1 MLMVTMPSLSS
12 VAFLTSNILVF
23 TFASVLSTTGQ
34 TVVLDGVSYY
44 LPAEIV
50 ATLDASA
57 LPRKIKDASLTPLT
71 VVTTD
76 SASYDAQ
83 TFEATISNFITTDDV
98 FSAGF
103 LESVY
108 VQYIGQQSYGFSP
121 KLDNVRNVT
130 DAVWSSAISQNADI
144 PNGPYFVTS
153 SGALH
158 QAWRLYSDFADT
170 FSETLFPA
178 ADGTFH
184 TLPANLPGQALAVAV
199 PSRLYYT
206 KTTNKPL
213 AGVRL
218 GVKDIF
224 DIDGIR
230 TSNGNRAWYRL
241 YPPVNETAPIVQ
253 RLIDAGAVVIGKMKT
268 SQFANGEAPTADWVD
283 YHSPFNPRGDGYQDP
298 SSSSSGPGA
307 GAAAYEWLDLT
318 LGSDTGDSIRAPSN
332 VQGIYGNRPTH
343 DLVELKGAM
352 PLAPELDT
360 PGFLTRDPILWAE
373 ASRVMYAGNITSSPA
388 RPTRIVTT
396 GFPMNATKPG
406 DQLLINFLEQIT
418 TFTKANVTAIAIPEV
433 WAATSNVNITLESY
447 LNITYPIIIAQQQV
461 KRIRD
466 PFYAD
471 YAAAND
477 GRRPFIN
484 PAPLARWAFGETFPP
499 TQLAEENRK
508 RSIFSDWFA
517 SEILAADKETCSDGF
532 MLYVGSQATVKY
544 RNSYRGAPKPPTG
557 WSNAMM
563 STFWGGPDF
572 VVPIGEATY
581 FSNITQ
587 HEEQLPVTV
596 NIMAARGC
604 DGLIFD
610 LVRDLVEVGILKPSV
625 AGRSNVGG
633 GEVLLKRSDE

>member
-1 MLMVTMPSLSS
+1 MPSFFS
-12 VAFLTSNILVF
+12 VAFLASNVLVSA
-23 TFASVLSTTGQ
+23 FASVLSTTGR
-34 TVVLDGVSYY
+34 TVVLDGISYY
-44 LPAEIV
+44 VPAETV
-50 ATLDASA
+50 ATLDASS
-57 LPRKIKDASLTPLT
+57 LPGKVKDADLTPVT
-71 VVTTD
+71 VITTD
-76 SASYDAQ
+76 SFSYNAEA
-83 TFEATISNFITTDDV
+83 FEASISNFTSSDDV

-108 VQYIGQQSYGFSP
+108 VQYTGQQSYGLSP
-121 KLDNVRNVT
+121 QLTNVQNVT
-130 DAVWSSAISQNADI
+130 DAVWSSSVSQNTSI
-144 PNGPYFVTS
+144 PNGPYFMTS
-153 SGALH
+153 SGAIH

-170 FSETLFPA
+170 FSETLFSA

-206 KTTNKPL
+206 KTVDKPL

-224 DIDGIR
+224 DIAGIR

-241 YPPVNETAPIVQ
+241 YPPANETALIVQ
-253 RLIDAGAVVIGKMKT
+253 RLIDGGAVTVGKMKT

-307 GAAAYEWLDLT
+307 GAAAYDWLDLT

-343 DLVELKGAM
+343 DLVELTGAM

-360 PGFLTRDPILWAE
+360 PGFLTRDPLLWAE
-373 ASRVMYAGNITSSPA
+373 ASQVMYKGNITSPSA

-396 GFPMNATKPG
+396 GFPANATKPG
-406 DQLLINFLEQIT
+406 DQLLINFLEQVT
-418 TFTKANVTAIAIPEV
+418 TFMKANTTTIDIHAT
-433 WAATSNVNITLESY
+433 WAATSNVNVTLESY

-499 TQLAEENRK
+499 TQLTEENRK
-508 RSIFSDWFA
+508 RSIFSAWFA
-517 SEILAADKETCSDGF
+517 NEILVTDEETCSNGF
-532 MLYVGSQATVKY
+532 MFYVGSQADTKY
-544 RNSYRGAPKPPTG
+544 RNTYRGPPKPPTG

-581 FSNITQ
+581 FSEITQ

-596 NIMAARGC
+596 DIMAARGC

-610 LVRDLVEVGILKPSV
+610 LVSDLVEVGILKPSV

-633 GEVLLKRSDE
+633 GEVLVRRSEE

>member
-1 MLMVTMPSLSS
+1 M
-12 VAFLTSNILVF
+12 
-23 TFASVLSTTGQ
+23 
-34 TVVLDGVSYY
+34 LDGISYY
-44 LPAEIV
+44 LPAETV
-50 ATLDASA
+50 ATLDVST
-57 LPRKIKDASLTPLT
+57 LPRKVKHASLTPLT
-71 VVTTD
+71 IITTD
-76 SASYDAQ
+76 SSSYDAQ
-83 TFEATISNFITTDDV
+83 TFEATISNFTTTDDV
-98 FSAGF
+98 FLTGF

-108 VQYIGQQSYGFSP
+108 VQYTGQQSYGFST
-121 KLDNVRNVT
+121 KLDNAKNVT
-130 DAVWSSAISQNADI
+130 GAVWSSTVSQNSSI

-153 SGALH
+153 SGAVH

-206 KTTNKPL
+206 KTADKPL

-218 GVKDIF
+218 GIKDIF
-224 DIDGIR
+224 DIARIR

-241 YPPVNETAPIVQ
+241 YPPANETAHIVQ
-253 RLIDAGAVVIGKMKT
+253 RLIDAGAVIVGKMKT

-307 GAAAYEWLDLT
+307 GAAAYDWLDLT

-343 DLVELKGAM
+343 DLVELTGAM

-373 ASRVMYAGNITSSPA
+373 ASKVMYAGNITSPPA
-388 RPTRIVTT
+388 RPARIITT
-396 GFPMNATKPG
+396 GFPTEATKPG
-406 DQLLINFLEQIT
+406 DQLLIDFLEQVT
-418 TFTKANVTAIAIPEV
+418 TFIKASTTAVNIPEA
-433 WAATSNVNITLESY
+433 WAATSNINITLESY

-477 GRRPFIN
+477 GRRPFVN

-508 RSIFSDWFA
+508 RSIFSNWFA
-517 SEILAADKETCSDGF
+517 SEVLVSNEETCSDGF
-532 MLYVGSQATVKY
+532 MFYVGSQATVKY
-544 RNSYRGAPKPPTG
+544 RNSYRGPPKPPTG
-557 WSNAMM
+557 WNNAMM

-587 HEEQLPVTV
+587 HEEKLPVTV
-596 NIMAARGC
+596 DIMAARGC
-604 DGLIFD
+604 DGLIYD
-610 LVRDLVEVGILKPSV
+610 LVRDLVEAGILKPSV

-633 GEVLLKRSDE
+633 GEILLRRSEE

>member
-1 MLMVTMPSLSS
+1 MPSFFS
-12 VAFLTSNILVF
+12 VAFLASNVLVSA
-23 TFASVLSTTGQ
+23 FASVLSTTGQ
-34 TVVLDGVSYY
+34 TVVLDGISYY
-44 LPAEIV
+44 VPAETV
-50 ATLDASA
+50 ATLDASS
-57 LPRKIKDASLTPLT
+57 LPGKVKDADLTPLT
-71 VVTTD
+71 VITAE
-76 SASYDAQ
+76 SFSYNAEA
-83 TFEATISNFITTDDV
+83 FEATISNFTSSDDV

-108 VQYIGQQSYGFSP
+108 VQYTGQQSYGFSP
-121 KLDNVRNVT
+121 QLIGVQNVT
-130 DAVWSSAISQNADI
+130 DAVWSSTVSQNTGI
-144 PNGPYFVTS
+144 PNGPYFLTS
-153 SGALH
+153 SGAVH

-206 KTTNKPL
+206 KTADKPL

-224 DIDGIR
+224 DIAGIR

-241 YPPVNETAPIVQ
+241 YPPANETALIVQ
-253 RLIDAGAVVIGKMKT
+253 RLIDGGAVIVGKMKT

-307 GAAAYEWLDLT
+307 GAAAYDWLDLT

-343 DLVELKGAM
+343 DLVELTGAM

-360 PGFLTRDPILWAE
+360 PGFLTRDPLLWAE
-373 ASRVMYAGNITSSPA
+373 ASQVMYKGNITSPSA

-396 GFPMNATKPG
+396 GFPANATKPG
-406 DQLLINFLEQIT
+406 DQLLINFLEQVT
-418 TFTKANVTAIAIPEV
+418 TFMKANTTTIDIHAT
-433 WAATSNVNITLESY
+433 WAATSNVNVTLESY

-508 RSIFSDWFA
+508 RSIFSAWFA
-517 SEILAADKETCSDGF
+517 NEILVTDEETCSNGF
-532 MLYVGSQATVKY
+532 MFYVESQADTKY
-544 RNSYRGAPKPPTG
+544 RNTYRGPPKPPTG

-581 FSNITQ
+581 FSEITQ

-596 NIMAARGC
+596 DIMAARGC

-610 LVRDLVEVGILKPSV
+610 LVSDLVEVGILKPSV

-633 GEVLLKRSDE
+633 GEVLVRRSEE

>member
-1 MLMVTMPSLSS
+1 MPSLFS
-12 VAFLTSNILVF
+12 VAFLASNVLVP
-23 TFASVLSTTGQ
+23 TFASVLSTTGR
-34 TVVLDGVSYY
+34 TVVLDGISYY
-44 LPAEIV
+44 IPAETV
-50 ATLDASA
+50 ATLDASS
-57 LPRKIKDASLTPLT
+57 LPRKIKDADLTPLT
-71 VVTTD
+71 VIATN
-76 SASYDAQ
+76 SFSYNAKA
-83 TFEATISNFITTDDV
+83 FEATISNFTSSDDV
-98 FSAGF
+98 FSTGF

-108 VQYIGQQSYGFSP
+108 VQYTGQKAYDFP
-121 KLDNVRNVT
+121 PELNNVQNVT
-130 DAVWSSAISQNADI
+130 DAVWSSTVPQNTSI
-144 PNGPYFVTS
+144 PNGPYFLTS
-153 SGALH
+153 SGAIH

-170 FSETLFPA
+170 FSETLFSA

-199 PSRLYYT
+199 PSRLYYA
-206 KTTNKPL
+206 KTADKPL

-224 DIDGIR
+224 DIAGIR

-241 YPPVNETAPIVQ
+241 YPPANETALIVQ
-253 RLIDAGAVVIGKMKT
+253 KLIDGGAIIVGKMKT

-307 GAAAYEWLDLT
+307 GAAAYDWLDLT

-343 DLVELKGAM
+343 DLVELTGAM

-360 PGFLTRDPILWAE
+360 PGFLTRDPHLWAE
-373 ASRVMYAGNITSSPA
+373 ASKVMYEGNITSPSA

-396 GFPMNATKPG
+396 GFPTKATKSG
-406 DQLLINFLEQIT
+406 DQLLINFLEQVT
-418 TFTKANVTAIAIPEV
+418 TFMKANTTAIDIPAT
-433 WAATSNVNITLESY
+433 WAATSKVNVTLESY
-447 LNITYPIIIAQQQV
+447 LNITYAIIIAQQQV
-461 KRIRD
+461 TRIRD

-508 RSIFSDWFA
+508 RSIFSAWFA
-517 SEILAADKETCSDGF
+517 SEILVADEETCSDGF
-532 MLYVGSQATVKY
+532 LFYVGSQAGTKY
-544 RNSYRGAPKPPTG
+544 RNTYRGPPKPPTG

-572 VVPIGEATY
+572 VVPVGEATY
-581 FSNITQ
+581 FSEITQ

-596 NIMAARGC
+596 DIMAARGC

-633 GEVLLKRSDE
+633 GEVLVRRSEE

>member
-1 MLMVTMPSLSS
+1 MPSFFS
-12 VAFLTSNILVF
+12 VALLASNVLVY
-23 TFASVLSTTGQ
+23 TFASVLSTTGR
-34 TVVLDGVSYY
+34 TVVLDGISYY
-44 LPAEIV
+44 VPAETV
-50 ATLDASA
+50 ATLDASS
-57 LPRKIKDASLTPLT
+57 LPGKVKDADLTPLT
-71 VVTTD
+71 VITTE
-76 SASYDAQ
+76 SFSYNAEA
-83 TFEATISNFITTDDV
+83 FEATISDFTSSDDV

-108 VQYIGQQSYGFSP
+108 VQYTGPQSYGFSP
-121 KLDNVRNVT
+121 QLRNVQNVT
-130 DAVWSSAISQNADI
+130 DAVWSSTVSQNTGI
-144 PNGPYFVTS
+144 PNGPYFLTS
-153 SGALH
+153 SGAVH

-178 ADGTFH
+178 AVGTFH

-206 KTTNKPL
+206 KTADKPL

-224 DIDGIR
+224 DIAGIR

-241 YPPVNETAPIVQ
+241 YPPANETALIVQ
-253 RLIDAGAVVIGKMKT
+253 RLIDGGAVIVGKMKT

-307 GAAAYEWLDLT
+307 GAAAYDWLDLT

-343 DLVELKGAM
+343 DIVELTGAM

-360 PGFLTRDPILWAE
+360 PGFLTRDPLLWTE
-373 ASRVMYAGNITSSPA
+373 ASKVMYKGNITSASA

-396 GFPMNATKPG
+396 GFPTNATKPG
-406 DQLLINFLEQIT
+406 DQLLMNFLEQVT
-418 TFTKANVTAIAIPEV
+418 TFMKANTTTIDIHAT
-433 WAATSNVNITLESY
+433 WAATSTVNVTLETY

-508 RSIFSDWFA
+508 RSIFSTWLARD
-517 SEILAADKETCSDGF
+517 ILVADEKTCSNGF
-532 MLYVGSQATVKY
+532 MFYVGSQADTKY
-544 RNSYRGAPKPPTG
+544 RNTYRGPPKPPTG

-572 VVPIGEATY
+572 VVPIGEATH
-581 FSNITQ
+581 FSEITQ
-587 HEEQLPVTV
+587 HEERLPVTV
-596 NIMAARGC
+596 DIMAARGC

-610 LVRDLVEVGILKPSV
+610 LIRDLVEVGILKPSV

-633 GEVLLKRSDE
+633 GEVLVRRSEE

>member
-1 MLMVTMPSLSS
+1 MPSLLSA
-12 VAFLTSNILVF
+12 AFLTSNVVLSA
-23 TFASVLSTTGQ
+23 FASVLSTTGQ
-34 TVVLDGVSYY
+34 TVVLDGVSFY
-44 LPAEIV
+44 LPAETV
-50 ATLDASA
+50 ATLDVST
-57 LPRKIKDASLTPLT
+57 LPQKIRDASLTPLT
-71 VVTTD
+71 VITTD
-76 SASYDAQ
+76 NSSYDAQ
-83 TFEATISNFITTDDV
+83 GFEATISDFTKTDDV

-108 VQYIGQQSYGFSP
+108 VQHTGQQPYGFSP
-121 KLDNVRNVT
+121 KLDSVQNVS
-130 DAVWSSAISQNADI
+130 DAVWSSSVSQNVSI

-153 SGALH
+153 SGAVY

-178 ADGTFH
+178 ADGTFY

-206 KTTNKPL
+206 KTVDKPL
-213 AGVRL
+213 AGVRT
-218 GVKDIF
+218 GIKDIF
-224 DIDGIR
+224 DIAGVK

-241 YPPVNETAPIVQ
+241 YPPANETALIVQ
-253 RLIDAGAVVIGKMKT
+253 RLIDAGAVIIGKMKT

-307 GAAAYEWLDLT
+307 GAAAYDWLDLT

-343 DLVELKGAM
+343 DLVELTGAM

-373 ASRVMYAGNITSSPA
+373 ASKVMYAGNITSPPA
-388 RPTRIVTT
+388 RTTRIVTT
-396 GFPMNATKPG
+396 GFPTTASKPG
-406 DQLLINFLEQIT
+406 DQLLIDFLEQ
-418 TFTKANVTAIAIPEV
+418 VTAFLEANTTAIDIPKA
-433 WAATSNVNITLESY
+433 WASTSNVNITLESY
-447 LNITYPIIIAQQQV
+447 LNITYPIIIAQQQI

-508 RSIFSDWFA
+508 RSIFASWFA
-517 SEILAADKETCSDGF
+517 REILSTDAQTCSNAF
-532 MLYVGSQATVKY
+532 MFYVGSQASTKY
-544 RNSYRGAPKPPTG
+544 RNAYRGAPKPPTG

-572 VVPIGEATY
+572 VLPIGEAAYT
-581 FSNITQ
+581 SNVTM
-587 HEEQLPVTV
+587 HEEMLPVTV
-596 NIMAARGC
+596 DVMAARGC

-610 LVRDLVEVGILKPSV
+610 LVRDLVAAGILKSSI

-633 GEVLLKRSDE
+633 GEVLVRRGGE

>member
-1 MLMVTMPSLSS
+1 MPSLLLS
-12 VAFLTSNILVF
+12 VALLASEVFLP

-44 LPAEIV
+44 VPSEIV
-50 ATLDASA
+50 ATLDASS
-57 LPRKIKDASLTPLT
+57 LPRKVQDAGLTPLT

-76 SASYDAQ
+76 SSSYNAE
-83 TFEATISNFITTDDV
+83 TFEATIENFTSTDDV

-108 VQYIGQQSYGFSP
+108 VQYTGQQAYGFSP
-121 KLDNVRNVT
+121 QLSNVQNVT
-130 DAVWSSAISQNADI
+130 DAVWSSIVAQNTAV
-144 PNGPYFVTS
+144 PNGPYFLTS
-153 SGALH
+153 SGAVH
-158 QAWRLYSDFADT
+158 QAWRLYSDFTDS

-206 KTTNKPL
+206 KTAEKPL

-224 DIDGIR
+224 DIAGIR
-230 TSNGNRAWYRL
+230 TSNGNRAWYRF
-241 YPPVNETAPIVQ
+241 YPPANESALIVQ
-253 RLIDAGAVVIGKMKT
+253 RLIEGGAIIVGKMKT

-283 YHSPFNPRGDGYQDP
+283 YHAPFNPRGDGYQDP

-343 DLVELKGAM
+343 DLVELTGAM

-360 PGFLTRDPILWAE
+360 PGFLTRDPLLWAE
-373 ASRVMYAGNITSSPA
+373 ASKVMYAGNITSPSA

-396 GFPMNATKPG
+396 GFPTNDTKPG
-406 DQLLINFLEQIT
+406 DQLLINFIEQVTAFI
-418 TFTKANVTAIAIPEV
+418 KANTTAIDIPTA
-433 WAATSNVNITLESY
+433 WTATSNVNVTLDSY

-477 GRRPFIN
+477 GRLPFIN

-508 RSIFSDWFA
+508 RSIFSAWF
-517 SEILAADKETCSDGF
+517 STEVLAADAETCSNGF
-532 MLYVGSQATVKY
+532 LFYVGSQATVKY
-544 RNSYRGAPKPPTG
+544 RNAYRGAPKPPTG
-557 WSNAMM
+557 WNHAMM

-572 VVPIGEATY
+572 TLPIGEAAY
-581 FSNITQ
+581 FSNVTQ

-596 NIMAARGC
+596 NFMAARGC
-604 DGLIFD
+604 DGLIYD
-610 LVRDLVEVGILKPSV
+610 LVRDLVEVGILKRSV

-633 GEVLLKRSDE
+633 GEVLLRRSE

>member
-1 MLMVTMPSLSS
+1 MPPLSS
-12 VAFLTSNILVF
+12 VAFLASNVLVSA
-23 TFASVLSTTGQ
+23 FASVLSTTGQ
-34 TVVLDGVSYY
+34 TVVLDGISYY
-44 LPAEIV
+44 IPAETV
-50 ATLDASA
+50 ATLDASS
-57 LPRKIKDASLTPLT
+57 LPQKVKGADLTPLT
-71 VVTTD
+71 VIATG
-76 SASYDAQ
+76 SFSYNAEA
-83 TFEATISNFITTDDV
+83 FETAISNFTSSDDV
-98 FSAGF
+98 FCAGF

-108 VQYIGQQSYGFSP
+108 VQYTGQQSYGFSP
-121 KLDNVRNVT
+121 QLTSVQNVT
-130 DAVWSSAISQNADI
+130 DAVWSSTVSLNTSI
-144 PNGPYFVTS
+144 PNGPYFLTS
-153 SGALH
+153 SGAVH

-170 FSETLFPA
+170 FSETLFSA

-206 KTTNKPL
+206 KTADKPL

-224 DIDGIR
+224 DIAGVR

-241 YPPVNETAPIVQ
+241 YPPANETALIVQ
-253 RLIDAGAVVIGKMKT
+253 RLIDGGAVIVGKMKT

-307 GAAAYEWLDLT
+307 GAAAYDWLDLT

-343 DLVELKGAM
+343 DLVELTGAM

-360 PGFLTRDPILWAE
+360 PGFLTRDPLLWAE
-373 ASRVMYAGNITSSPA
+373 ASKVMYEGNITSPPA
-388 RPTRIVTT
+388 CPARIVTT
-396 GFPMNATKPG
+396 GFPTKATKPG
-406 DQLLINFLEQIT
+406 DQLLINFLEQVT
-418 TFTKANVTAIAIPEV
+418 TFMEANTTAIDIPAT
-433 WAATSNVNITLESY
+433 WAATSNVNVTLDSY

-484 PAPLARWAFGETFPP
+484 PAPLARWTFGETFPSS
-499 TQLAEENRK
+499 QLAEENRK
-508 RSIFSDWFA
+508 RSIFSAWFA
-517 SEILAADKETCSDGF
+517 SEILAANEETCSDGF
-532 MLYVGSQATVKY
+532 LFYVGSQADTKY
-544 RNSYRGAPKPPTG
+544 RNTYRGPPKPPTG

-596 NIMAARGC
+596 DIMAARGC

-610 LVRDLVEVGILKPSV
+610 LVRDLVEAGILKPSV

-633 GEVLLKRSDE
+633 GEVLVRRSDE

>member
-1 MLMVTMPSLSS
+1 MPSSSILST
-12 VAFLTSNILVF
+12 AFFASNVVVSA
-23 TFASVLSTTGQ
+23 FASVLSTTGQ
-34 TVVLDGVSYY
+34 TVVLDGVSFY
-44 LPAEIV
+44 LPAETV
-50 ATLDASA
+50 ATLDVSS
-57 LPRKIKDASLTPLT
+57 LPQKVKDASLTPLT

-76 SASYDAQ
+76 SSSYDAQ
-83 TFEATISNFITTDDV
+83 AFEAAVSNFTTTDDV

-108 VQYIGQQSYGFSP
+108 VQYTGQQSYDSYP
-121 KLDNVRNVT
+121 KLNSVQNVT
-130 DAVWSSAISQNADI
+130 DAVWSSTVSQNASI
-144 PNGPYFVTS
+144 PNGPYFVTA
-153 SGALH
+153 SGAVH

-178 ADGTFH
+178 ADGTFSI
-184 TLPANLPGQALAVAV
+184 LPANLPGQALAVAV

-206 KTTNKPL
+206 KTADKPL
-213 AGVRL
+213 AGVRT
-218 GVKDIF
+218 GIKDIF
-224 DIDGIR
+224 DIAGIK

-241 YPPVNETAPIVQ
+241 YPAANETALIVQ
-253 RLIDAGAVVIGKMKT
+253 RLIDAGAVIIGKMKT

-307 GAAAYEWLDLT
+307 GAAAYDWLDLT

-343 DLVELKGAM
+343 DLVELTGAM

-373 ASRVMYAGNITSSPA
+373 ASKVMYAGNITSPPA
-388 RPTRIVTT
+388 RPNRIVTT
-396 GFPMNATKPG
+396 GFPTNATKPG
-406 DQLLINFLEQIT
+406 DQLLIDFLEQ
-418 TFTKANVTAIAIPEV
+418 VTAFMQANTTAIDVPKAWE
-433 WAATSNVNITLESY
+433 ATSNVNVTLNSY
-447 LNITYPIIIAQQQV
+447 LNITYAIIIAQEQV

-484 PAPLARWAFGETFPP
+484 PSPLARWSFGETFPP

-508 RSIFSDWFA
+508 RSIFSKWFA
-517 SEILAADKETCSDGF
+517 SEVLAADDKTCSDGF
-532 MLYVGSQATVKY
+532 LFYVGSQATTKY

-557 WSNAMM
+557 WNNAMM
-563 STFWGGPDF
+563 STYWGGPDF

-587 HEEQLPVTV
+587 HEEKLPVTV
-596 NIMAARGC
+596 DIMAARGC

-610 LVRDLVEVGILKPSV
+610 LVRDLVEAGILKPSV

-633 GEVLLKRSDE
+633 GEILLRRSDE

>member
-1 MLMVTMPSLSS
+1 MPSSPLLLI
-12 VAFLTSNILVF
+12 AFLTSNVVVSA
-23 TFASVLSTTGQ
+23 FASVLSTTGQ
-34 TVVLDGVSYY
+34 TVVLDGVSFYM
-44 LPAEIV
+44 PAETV
-50 ATLDASA
+50 ATLDVSS
-57 LPRKIKDASLTPLT
+57 LPQKVKDASLTPLT
-71 VVTTD
+71 VITTD
-76 SASYDAQ
+76 SSSYDAQ
-83 TFEATISNFITTDDV
+83 TFEATISNFTTNDDV

-108 VQYIGQQSYGFSP
+108 VQYTGQQSYDSAP
-121 KLDNVRNVT
+121 KLSSVQNVT
-130 DAVWSSAISQNADI
+130 DAVWSSTVSQNASI

-153 SGALH
+153 SGAVH
-158 QAWRLYSDFADT
+158 QAWKLYSDFADT

-178 ADGTFH
+178 ADGTFS
-184 TLPANLPGQALAVAV
+184 TLPANLPGQAIAVAV

-206 KTTNKPL
+206 KTPNKPL
-213 AGVRL
+213 AGVRT
-218 GVKDIF
+218 GIKDIF
-224 DIDGIR
+224 DIAGIK

-241 YPPVNETAPIVQ
+241 YPAANETALVVQ
-253 RLIDAGAVVIGKMKT
+253 RLIDAGAVIVGKMKT

-307 GAAAYEWLDLT
+307 GAAAYDWLDLT

-343 DLVELKGAM
+343 DLVELTGAM

-360 PGFLTRDPILWAE
+360 PGFLTRDPILWAK
-373 ASRVMYAGNITSSPA
+373 ASKVMYAGNITSPPA
-388 RPTRIVTT
+388 RPNRIVTT
-396 GFPMNATKPG
+396 GFPTNATKPG
-406 DQLLINFLEQIT
+406 DQLLIDFLEQ
-418 TFTKANVTAIAIPEV
+418 VTAFIQANTTAIDIPKAWE
-433 WAATSNVNITLESY
+433 ATSNVNVTLDSY
-447 LNITYPIIIAQQQV
+447 LNITYAIIIAQQQI
-461 KRIRD
+461 KNIRD

-484 PAPLARWAFGETFPP
+484 PSPLARWSFGETFPP

-508 RSIFSDWFA
+508 RSIFSSWF
-517 SEILAADKETCSDGF
+517 ETEVLAADEQTCSDGF
-532 MLYVGSQATVKY
+532 LFYVGSQATTKY

-557 WSNAMM
+557 WNNAMM
-563 STFWGGPDF
+563 STYWGGPDF

-587 HEEQLPVTV
+587 HEEKLPVTV
-596 NIMAARGC
+596 DIMAARGC

-610 LVRDLVEVGILKPSV
+610 LVRDLVEAGILKESV

-633 GEVLLKRSDE
+633 GEVLLRRSDE